1 MAKGNHQKRAVT
13 SHPPTDE
20 RLCSVDA
27 VAKRWSISKS
37 TVRRKIKDRVLK
49 TVRIG
54 RRVLIPESV
63 VEDVIRNGMH
73 ATAGNK
79 ASGGEGIGR

>member
-1 MAKGNHQKRAVT
+1 MTKRNHQKRAVA
-13 SHPPTDE
+13 SHPPIDE
-20 RLCSVDA
+20 RLCSVA
-27 VAKRWSISKS
+27 TVAKRWSISRS
-37 TVRRKIKDRVLK
+37 TVRRRIKEQAFK

-63 VEDVIRNGMH
+63 VADVIRNGMH
-73 ATAGNK
+73 AIASAE